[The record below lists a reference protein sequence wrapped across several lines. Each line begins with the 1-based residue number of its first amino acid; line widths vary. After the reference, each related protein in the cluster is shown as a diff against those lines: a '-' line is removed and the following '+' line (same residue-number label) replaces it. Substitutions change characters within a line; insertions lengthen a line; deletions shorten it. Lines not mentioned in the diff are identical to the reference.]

1 MALCRILNKI
11 LGSGNMSMMDHAISV
26 ATKNFSTVFTILQS
40 LVLVIVNLLQ
50 DRNRSS

>member
-26 ATKNFSTVFTILQS
+26 ATKNFSTKSSQS
-40 LVLVIVNLLQ
+40 SKPGAG
-50 DRNRSS
+50 NRKLIAGQ